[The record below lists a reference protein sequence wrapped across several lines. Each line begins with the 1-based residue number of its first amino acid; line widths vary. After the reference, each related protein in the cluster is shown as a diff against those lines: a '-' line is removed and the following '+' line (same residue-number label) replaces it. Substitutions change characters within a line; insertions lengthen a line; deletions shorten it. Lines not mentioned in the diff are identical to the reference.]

1 MLICGFVQS
10 TNILPVT
17 IYLTNGTQL
26 WYENDINGNRVR
38 TSAEGSSN
46 NFYFDGAGGQTEAV
60 CLLPYSSNL
69 TYNILGSGG
78 DNIGQVKVL
87 NGAVSGRYYYLKDH
101 LGSIRMTVDVS
112 GNVVG
117 YDDYYPYGMQMT
129 GRSYTSSADQRYK
142 FVSNERDASTG
153 YDHLGDRNYDSW
165 SGRELSV
172 DPFCFKYPSLS
183 PYSYSANNP
192 IIFYDSNGDS
202 IDVSMLT
209 AEQLK
214 QYNSMVKSGMQSED
228 FKKMYLTLQSS
239 KAIYNIEV
247 GKTTDERAG
256 GQFIAVDPDKAGM
269 GGTIIFTNKALG
281 EIGSVA
287 HELYHA
293 LQSDQGPLQKGS
305 TGQELEAFL
314 FERTVQNDLGV
325 ITYAEPLNSRFG
337 KEFESLLYNGFNDKI
352 WRQGIRSFQN
362 SSFNSNHIYDKL
374 RPIYYSNPLI
384 SKFLK

>member
-142 FVSNERDASTG
+142 FTGKERDANTG
-153 YDHLGDRNYDSW
+153 LDYFGARYYDSW
-165 SGRELSV
+165 RGQWLQV
-172 DPFCFKYPSLS
+172 DPHFTFYPSLS
-183 PYSYSANNP
+183 PYNYAGNNP
-192 IIFYDSNGDS
+192 IIIIDPNGMDSTDFQNQNYDNYYRSFANWLS
-202 IDVSMLT
+202 SFIYQ
-209 AEQLK
+209 AK
-214 QYNSMVKSGMQSED
+214 NSLNSFFTTMTENEGQK
-228 FKKMYLTLQSS
+228 
-239 KAIYNIEV
+239 
-247 GKTTDERAG
+247 TDEEKNSEIINNHGLTNRQKSQIKLNEINAG
-256 GQFIAVDPDKAGM
+256 VSILTKGIMGAPAIGLSMWGIAEEGITATLLTVAGVP
-269 GGTIIFTNKALG
+269 FTA
-281 EIGSVA
+281 A
-287 HELYHA
+287 
-293 LQSDQGPLQKGS
+293 SDWYTAAENRNVNSSSFQS
-305 TGQELEAFL
+305 TGVAVASGLIANFPIKGIGPISSTSSLIFNLINTDFSYEK
-314 FERTVQNDLGV
+314 N
-325 ITYAEPLNSRFG
+325 
-337 KEFESLLYNGFNDKI
+337 LLYNPFN
-352 WRQGIRSFQN
+352 
-362 SSFNSNHIYDKL
+362 
-374 RPIYYSNPLI
+374 P
-384 SKFLK
+384 